1 MMVQKNKYTINILD
15 VGARAGI
22 NSILPNWIPTRAMR
36 CYAEHVRFFGI
47 EPDPEEAELLE
58 TQGNYEKVFKLALS
72 DVHGERTL
80 YVTREPDKSSI
91 LEPDLEVIK
100 DWFTESIS
108 SYEVVKRIPVHTTT
122 IDKLFED
129 SGIVFDWVKID
140 TQGSEYEVLQG
151 ANKTLNDTTVILTE
165 LSAVKQYI
173 NQKTTVEFISEINKI
188 GFDIL
193 LVNYKPIM
201 SCENDIV
208 FIRKLNTITNYRQI
222 FSLVNCFSM
231 FNLEGQ
237 KNFLLDKVAPKILSN
252 REISEIRQIIN
263 LSERRFFE
271 ISNKKKTFLE
281 KIKYSFS

>member
-1 MMVQKNKYTINILD
+1 MAQKNKYTINILD

-22 NSILPNWIPTRAMR
+22 NSILPNWVPTRAMR
-36 CYAEHVRFFGI
+36 CYVEHIRFFGI
-47 EPDPEEAELLE
+47 EPDPEEAERLE

-108 SYEVVKRIPVHTTT
+108 SYEVVKRIAVHTTT

-129 SGIVFDWVKID
+129 SGIIFDWVKID

-222 FSLVNCFSM
+222 FSLANCFSM

-281 KIKYSFS
+281 KIKYLFS